1 MSRGISSLKII
12 AALLLAALA
21 SLSCSSKREYIP
33 ERTVAEIMEKM
44 WLADQYYQLR
54 RNMASQLDSVNMYA
68 SIIEDYGYTIE
79 DYRNSV
85 TYYLTR
91 PHGISDIITI
101 AHNNLKEKA
110 EELAKLVG
118 EMELAEQMKWSGRDS
133 IETLHVDSLIHHPGM
148 RSIKWLCQPTK
159 IVCNPMQ
166 SLEESDI
173 PSNPIWW
180 QKNIEEAEYP
190 STVVLIKD
198 FKSGAEAKSSCNI
211 PEDAANRQ
219 TDEDDN
225 FPSDEAIKAMMEKK
239 AAERQAEEML
249 EEEKQAEE
257 KKPYRETRTKTKVV
271 KRYNNK

>member
-1 MSRGISSLKII
+1 
-12 AALLLAALA
+12 
-21 SLSCSSKREYIP
+21 
-33 ERTVAEIMEKM
+33 
-44 WLADQYYQLR
+44 
-54 RNMASQLDSVNMYA
+54 
-68 SIIEDYGYTIE
+68 
-79 DYRNSV
+79 
-85 TYYLTR
+85 
-91 PHGISDIITI
+91 
-101 AHNNLKEKA
+101 
-110 EELAKLVG
+110 
-118 EMELAEQMKWSGRDS
+118 MELAEQMKWSGRDS
-133 IETLHVDSLIHHPGM
+133 IEQLHVDSLIHHPGM
-148 RSIKWLCQPTK
+148 RAIKWLCQPTK

-211 PEDAANRQ
+211 PENAANRQ

>member
-1 MSRGISSLKII
+1 
-12 AALLLAALA
+12 
-21 SLSCSSKREYIP
+21 
-33 ERTVAEIMEKM
+33 
-44 WLADQYYQLR
+44 
-54 RNMASQLDSVNMYA
+54 
-68 SIIEDYGYTIE
+68 
-79 DYRNSV
+79 
-85 TYYLTR
+85 
-91 PHGISDIITI
+91 
-101 AHNNLKEKA
+101 
-110 EELAKLVG
+110 
-118 EMELAEQMKWSGRDS
+118 MELAEQMKWSGRDS
-133 IETLHVDSLIHHPGM
+133 IEQLHVDSLIHHPGM

-198 FKSGAEAKSSCNI
+198 FKSGAEAKPSCNI
-211 PEDAANRQ
+211 PENAANRQ